1 MPAKDPSA
9 GRSSKSMNIKSISR
23 LEEDFHPGDDSNIAS
38 LSTEFHSRRL
48 YLAFVILPFM
58 FCTVSTAICTMFLTV
73 TSSSLAFV
81 LILPLLWC
89 LLFKAIRCY
98 APSEA
103 HMSQALYRTC
113 YNPSFMIKLSLLVK
127 LAVYWLLPRS
137 PTATRYTTTVTP
149 LLIFTFHVLIAM
161 SCISIA
167 AYFRFRAGPFT
178 LLSCSPIPLLRY
190 ADQSSTSIVAALRSF
205 LSDVMSSESASST
218 ESFTVKRGTTKGD
231 LPTTSVA
238 RTLILTPTDDA
249 VMVVPNTLDAHP
261 SHIGDSNANLY
272 SNHLKVFRVIFFQSL
287 SHATLGAFFGAH
299 LLFALQAL
307 GTRPSNNVSII
318 HKISNYMNNDM
329 TIAVQLAGAASFL
342 AFFDVIRP
350 RSDIDLRRY
359 MKFVYNDCVDNITAT
374 KVIIKIITSI
384 WDESKGILLTS
395 ITRLIVTEF
404 LLIGIIVSYLLLG
417 STSFLLNYSSSTLVG
432 DISHLLLLQVAV
444 RQMIYIVKYLA
455 ICTIVYFIG
464 LCGSVFVDT
473 LSRVIL
479 SQPIVIKSLCK
490 EYRRIIARKAQKG
503 FNGSASVSQS
513 LTSSTIPDVVQSK
526 TGFLPI
532 QTRLFL
538 DCTALLLCDGTTTK
552 SCRQK
557 MIDILVGATFSGLQ
571 RNRPFASFGLD
582 PGSLEVHRTE
592 NAMHLLAE
600 SWLCSTG
607 NVMDNGKVLPID
619 LYRELLLESLGG
631 DDELSLHPRIKTYDP
646 STSMILARHVSS
658 IESCLLSPDSGIIIS
673 RCLITLAGAYGILLT
688 EISSTGSK
696 ELLFT
701 HPSLVSHAEM
711 CVRAAARMILV
722 STQFSV
728 QYSRQSLMALALLRA
743 AYRLHLGA
751 SYYGKHERELL
762 HSNGVRG
769 VTDATPLGQHRQ
781 QMRAS
786 KASYLI
792 QEVSG
797 CCCSNMQYIR
807 RQLCTYEIDQMK
819 GYSFFPVFVYRLL
832 VAADEAVVLLA
843 SSGVLN
849 DVGQDMKH
857 HGIGATNS
865 IRGLD
870 RGCQAWINE
879 VLLVASSVDGDPD
892 RVMHKVVK

>member
-1 MPAKDPSA
+1 
-9 GRSSKSMNIKSISR
+9 
-23 LEEDFHPGDDSNIAS
+23 
-38 LSTEFHSRRL
+38 
-48 YLAFVILPFM
+48 
-58 FCTVSTAICTMFLTV
+58 
-73 TSSSLAFV
+73 
-81 LILPLLWC
+81 
-89 LLFKAIRCY
+89 
-98 APSEA
+98 
-103 HMSQALYRTC
+103 
-113 YNPSFMIKLSLLVK
+113 
-127 LAVYWLLPRS
+127 
-137 PTATRYTTTVTP
+137 
-149 LLIFTFHVLIAM
+149 
-161 SCISIA
+161 
-167 AYFRFRAGPFT
+167 
-178 LLSCSPIPLLRY
+178 
-190 ADQSSTSIVAALRSF
+190 
-205 LSDVMSSESASST
+205 
-218 ESFTVKRGTTKGD
+218 
-231 LPTTSVA
+231 
-238 RTLILTPTDDA
+238 
-249 VMVVPNTLDAHP
+249 MVVPDTLDAQP
-261 SHIGDSNANLY
+261 SRIQDSNASFY
-272 SNHLKVFRVIFFQSL
+272 SYHLKLFRVVFVQSL

-307 GTRPSNNVSII
+307 GTRPSGNVYII

-329 TIAVQLAGAASFL
+329 TFAVQLAGAASFL

-350 RSDIDLRRY
+350 KSDLDLRRH
-359 MKFVYNDCVDNITAT
+359 MKFVYDDCIDNITAT
-374 KVIIKIITSI
+374 RVIIKIITSI
-384 WDESKGILLTS
+384 WDESKGILLAS

-417 STSFLLNYSSSTLVG
+417 STSLSVNYSTSTLVE
-432 DISHLLLLQVAV
+432 DNSYLILLQFAV
-444 RQMIYIVKYLA
+444 RQMIFIVKYLA

-490 EYRRIIARKAQKG
+490 EYRKIIARKEEDG

-513 LTSSTIPDVVQSK
+513 LTPSTIPDGVQWK
-526 TGFLPI
+526 TKFLPI

-557 MIDILVGATFSGLQ
+557 LMDTLVGATSSHLQ

-600 SWLCSTG
+600 SWLCSTR
-607 NVMDNGKVLPID
+607 NVRDNGKGLPID

-631 DDELSLHPRIKTYDP
+631 DDELSLHPCNKTHGP

-673 RCLITLAGAYGILLT
+673 RCLITLAGAYGILLS

-722 STQFSV
+722 STQFSG
-728 QYSRQSLMALALLRA
+728 QYSRQSLMALALLRS
-743 AYRLHLGA
+743 AYKLHLGA
-751 SYYGKHERELL
+751 SCYGKHERELL
-762 HSNGVRG
+762 HSKGTLRG
-769 VTDATPLGQHRQ
+769 VADATPLGQHRQ
-781 QMRAS
+781 QM
-786 KASYLI
+786 KASAASYII

-797 CCCSNMQYIR
+797 YGSSSNMQYIR

-819 GYSFFPVFVYRLL
+819 GYLFFPVFVYRLL

-849 DVGQDMKH
+849 NVGQDMKH
-857 HGIGATNS
+857 HGFGAENNTS
-865 IRGLD
+865 GLD
-870 RGCQAWINE
+870 RGCQAWVTE
-879 VLLVASSVDGDPD
+879 VLLVASSVDGDPN
-892 RVMHKVVK
+892 RELHKVVK